1 MDNLRGFLGIRRMDR
16 VPNARMKQ
24 LCRDKNGVSERIL
37 RWFGHVEKIEND
49 MIAKKDYVGE
59 CVLVVVRWV
68 RHRRD
73 GLIP

>member
-59 CVLVVVRWV
+59 CAGSRG
-68 RHRRD
+68 RD
-73 GLIP
+73 GLIPWRSV